1 VRKARAVVKIPQEF
15 TELDKPITVKPDD
28 VAEAFVKA
36 NHGLSRAAFAVTC
49 DSKRLSE
56 VRVCL
61 NKNFS
66 FRDCAEVARRACN
79 RDSIAM
85 PAVRGG

>member
-1 VRKARAVVKIPQEF
+1 
-15 TELDKPITVKPDD
+15 

-36 NHGLSRAAFAVTC
+36 NPGLSRASVAIAC
-49 DSKRLSE
+49 DSKRLNE

-61 NKNFS
+61 GRDFS
-66 FRDCAEVARRACN
+66 FRDCGEGTNRACR
-79 RDSIAM
+79 RDKIAM

>member
-1 VRKARAVVKIPQEF
+1 
-15 TELDKPITVKPDD
+15 
-28 VAEAFVKA
+28 
-36 NHGLSRAAFAVTC
+36 VTC

-61 NKNFS
+61 NKDFS

-79 RDSIAM
+79 RDAVAM
-85 PAVRGG
+85 PAMRG

>member
-1 VRKARAVVKIPQEF
+1 
-15 TELDKPITVKPDD
+15 VKPDD

-36 NHGLSRAAFAVTC
+36 NPGLSRAAFAVAC

-61 NKNFS
+61 NKDFS
-66 FRDCAEVARRACN
+66 FRDCAEVAHRAYK

-85 PAVRGG
+85 PAVRGRTASKHGRLKTNLVSTIALSRH